1 MSKIIDLTGRRF
13 GRLVVLRLAD
23 DQTKTPQDTTARWLC
38 RCNCGNVVVRS
49 RKLLRS
55 GCVNSC
61 LPCGAVNV
69 QFYWDED
76 EWKPYDRP
84 EDGQIDG
91 MMLDSDID
99 HIIEFIVY
107 NEDGAEIFRASDY
120 CEAKND

>member
-1 MSKIIDLTGRRF
+1 MLTLKNGIT
-13 GRLVVLRLAD
+13 G
-23 DQTKTPQDTTARWLC
+23 
-38 RCNCGNVVVRS
+38 
-49 RKLLRS
+49 
-55 GCVNSC
+55 
-61 LPCGAVNV
+61 
-69 QFYWDED
+69 
-76 EWKPYDRP
+76 DRP

>member
-1 MSKIIDLTGRRF
+1 MLTLKNGITGNDMFKAVLTMLSYVLECGDVESASDWDYDVNGGLSIWNRF
-13 GRLVVLRLAD
+13 
-23 DQTKTPQDTTARWLC
+23 Q
-38 RCNCGNVVVRS
+38 
-49 RKLLRS
+49 
-55 GCVNSC
+55 